1 MSDLQQPMYGGV
13 RMNAASSTPAPVQTA
28 DVSTKPA
35 QRALQNAQEFV
46 SDVAHQ
52 YQRMKDFGEQTRL
65 EGQMDT
71 LATEFE
77 QEMTKRLGFARGH
90 ELSFYNGDG
99 TLKESSLNTFVRNY
113 EGKLRGLKGT
123 FVAQEE
129 AARFGARQQDVMRRL
144 QGRATELLLKGQ
156 IQESRQAFDEG
167 LKGDIARKDYQG
179 ATNRRIQAYQAGI
192 ISENGMNNGILED
205 TRNRLLNE
213 YEQDMLTDPSIAF
226 AKLGNGYFDELGAG
240 EVLKKKEATRRF
252 LRSANRTDGE
262 DGAPGYRKGSLW
274 PKASLRYGATEQE
287 YDWVEHYNR
296 TGSYGEY
303 APSIKSAF
311 REDLRNLPPANSGED
326 RTRSVNDMLKKWG
339 QYGQVLGD
347 ERKLRLFVED
357 RIDAMG
363 KPNTNRNNIE
373 AVLKAMP
380 DHVYI
385 PYFSY
390 QVANAYKDG
399 DQEKI
404 RKTEDE
410 RNEVEADILY
420 KTELSMTEWRQAHP
434 NATLTQD
441 LAQIHKF
448 TAFHSLNRL
457 GYTPVTDEDKKKGE
471 EGIMKKSLEAMPLYS
486 FEQPEQSKA
495 SPEKRE
501 AQQKKAMQYIKGQ
514 KPHMPS
520 PLENHPISF
529 VRHGASG
536 AYVSKQA
543 YEAIKAKFGNKPFA
557 RVSLGRGEAFLKV
570 PIVGIY
576 EGNPRGIEVSGP
588 RYERMALRYPGE
600 RASGSVRI
608 YDGKDEPEVPEEE
621 YGTGLLPSL
630 PGGDTYTQVNDIGNA
645 ALLPLEQ

>member
-1 MSDLQQPMYGGV
+1 MNGYIPLYGGGPQRAAMVSPEAASMPWRSLQQIAEGVDEAGKTWQRYAQNEQLINNFRQQNDFDRWLIDQQAEYKSAVAEDPMNYDRHITLARDLKKRAEEWGAGYDWGSEEELLKYEARRNEWIAKFNASVETGTAERRMQDSERSWRANVDAAVERGDFRGAADIYGSGV
-13 RMNAASSTPAPVQTA
+13 GIFKTPEEGDAF
-28 DVSTKPA
+28 A
-35 QRALQNAQEFV
+35 QSMGRKFLKQEFENDLL
-46 SDVAHQ
+46 SNPIVAFD
-52 YQRMKDFGEQTRL
+52 K
-65 EGQMDT
+65 
-71 LATEFE
+71 
-77 QEMTKRLGFARGH
+77 
-90 ELSFYNGDG
+90 LSNGDYN
-99 TLKESSLNTFVRNY
+99 S
-113 EGKLRGLKGT
+113 
-123 FVAQEE
+123 
-129 AARFGARQQDVMRRL
+129 
-144 QGRATELLLKGQ
+144 
-156 IQESRQAFDEG
+156 
-167 LKGDIARKDYQG
+167 
-179 ATNRRIQAYQAGI
+179 
-192 ISENGMNNGILED
+192 
-205 TRNRLLNE
+205 
-213 YEQDMLTDPSIAF
+213 
-226 AKLGNGYFDELGAG
+226 LGAG
-240 EVLKKKEATRRF
+240 DVLKMKERARRY
-252 LRSANRTDGE
+252 LMTANKREGE

-296 TGSYGEY
+296 TGSYGKY

-311 REDLRNLPPANSGED
+311 REDLRNLPPSNSGEE

-448 TAFHSLNRL
+448 TAFYAGNRFA
-457 GYTPVTDEDKKKGE
+457 YRPITEEDKKKDDE
-471 EGIMKKSLEAMPLYS
+471 SRLKKALESMPLYS
-486 FEQPEQSKA
+486 FEQQEELKVSPEQ
-495 SPEKRE
+495 RE
-501 AQQKKAMQYIKGQ
+501 AQQKKAEQYIKGQ

-557 RVSLGRGEAFLKV
+557 RVSLGRGGAFLKV
-570 PIVGIY
+570 PIVGVY

-588 RYERMALRYPGE
+588 LYERMALMYPGE

-645 ALLPLEQ
+645 ALLPIDQ

>member
-1 MSDLQQPMYGGV
+1 MSDLQQPMYGGA
-13 RMNAASSTPAPVQTA
+13 RMNVASSTPSPVQMA
-28 DVSTKPA
+28 DVSSKPV

-65 EGQMDT
+65 EGQMDG

-90 ELSFYNGDG
+90 DLSFYNRDG

-113 EGKLRGLKGT
+113 EGRFRGLKGS
-123 FVAQEE
+123 FVSQEE
-129 AARFGARQQDVMRRL
+129 AAKFGARQQDVMRRL

-156 IQESRQAFDEG
+156 IQESRLAFEEG
-167 LKGDIARKDYQG
+167 LKGDLDRKDYQS
-179 ATNRRIQAYQAGI
+179 ATNRRIQAHRAGI
-192 ISENGMNNGILED
+192 ISENGMNNGIQED
-205 TRNRLLNE
+205 TRNGLLYE
-213 YEQDMLTDPSIAF
+213 YEQDMLTDPGIAF
-226 AKLGNGYFDELGAG
+226 AKLGDGYYDALGAG

-252 LRSANRTDGE
+252 LRSASRTEEE

-296 TGSYGEY
+296 TGSYGKY

-311 REDLRNLPPANSGED
+311 REDLRNLPPSNSGEE
-326 RTRSVNDMLKKWG
+326 RTRYINDMLKKWG

-347 ERKLRLFVED
+347 ERKLRLFVEE

-390 QVANAYKDG
+390 QVTNAYKKN
-399 DQEKI
+399 DQEQI
-404 RKTEDE
+404 RKAESE

-420 KTELSMTEWRQAHP
+420 KTELSMAEWRQAHP

-448 TAFHSLNRL
+448 TAFYAVNRFA
-457 GYTPVTDEDKKKGE
+457 YRPITEEDKKKDDE
-471 EGIMKKSLEAMPLYS
+471 SRMKKALESMPLYS
-486 FEQPEQSKA
+486 FEQPEQSKV
-495 SPEKRE
+495 SPEKRD
-501 AQQKKAMQYIKGQ
+501 AQQKKAAQYIKGQ
-514 KPHMPS
+514 KPYMPS

-529 VRHGASG
+529 VRHGAPG

-543 YEAIKAKFGNKPFA
+543 YEAIKTKFGNRPYA
-557 RVSLGRGEAFLKV
+557 RISMGRNGAFIKV
-570 PIVGIY
+570 PIIGIY
-576 EGNPRGIEVSGP
+576 EGAPRGVEVSGP

-600 RASGSVRI
+600 RASGSVRV
-608 YDGKDEPEVPEEE
+608 YDGKDEPEAPEEE
-621 YGTGLLPSL
+621 YGPGLLPSL
-630 PGGDTYTQVNDIGNA
+630 PGGNTYTQVNDIGDA
-645 ALLPLEQ
+645 ALLPLN

>member
-1 MSDLQQPMYGGV
+1 MPWRSLQQIAEGVDDVGKTWQRYAQNEQLINNFRQQNDFDRWLIDQQAEYKTAVASDPMNYDQHITLARELKKRAEEWGAGYDWGSEEELLKYEGRRNEWIAKFNASVETGTAERRMRDSEHSWQANVDAAMERGDFRGAADIYRSGV
-13 RMNAASSTPAPVQTA
+13 GIFKTSEEGDAFTQSMDR
-28 DVSTKPA
+28 KF
-35 QRALQNAQEFV
+35 LKQEFENDLL
-46 SDVAHQ
+46 SNPIVAFD
-52 YQRMKDFGEQTRL
+52 K
-65 EGQMDT
+65 
-71 LATEFE
+71 
-77 QEMTKRLGFARGH
+77 
-90 ELSFYNGDG
+90 LSNGDYN
-99 TLKESSLNTFVRNY
+99 S
-113 EGKLRGLKGT
+113 
-123 FVAQEE
+123 
-129 AARFGARQQDVMRRL
+129 
-144 QGRATELLLKGQ
+144 
-156 IQESRQAFDEG
+156 
-167 LKGDIARKDYQG
+167 
-179 ATNRRIQAYQAGI
+179 
-192 ISENGMNNGILED
+192 
-205 TRNRLLNE
+205 
-213 YEQDMLTDPSIAF
+213 
-226 AKLGNGYFDELGAG
+226 LGAG
-240 EVLKKKEATRRF
+240 DVLKMKERARRY
-252 LRSANRTDGE
+252 LMTANKHEGE
-262 DGAPGYRKGSLW
+262 DGAPGYKNGSLW

-296 TGSYGEY
+296 TGSYGKY

-311 REDLRNLPPANSGED
+311 REDLRNLPPSNSGEE
-326 RTRSVNDMLKKWG
+326 RTRYVNDMLKKWG

-390 QVANAYKDG
+390 QVANAYKKN
-399 DQEKI
+399 DQEQI
-404 RKTEDE
+404 RKAENE

-441 LAQIHKF
+441 LAQIHRYL
-448 TAFHSLNRL
+448 AFHSLNNS
-457 GYTPVTDEDKKKGE
+457 GYKSDTDDKNSDE
-471 EGIMKKSLEAMPLYS
+471 SRMKKALESMPLYS
-486 FEQPEQSKA
+486 FEQQEELKI
-495 SPEKRE
+495 SPERRE
-501 AQQKKAMQYIKGQ
+501 AQQKKAEQYIKGQ

-543 YEAIKAKFGNKPFA
+543 YEAIKVKFGNKPFA
-557 RVSLGRGEAFLKV
+557 RVSLGRGGAFLKV

-576 EGNPRGIEVSGP
+576 EGKPRGIEVSGP

-621 YGTGLLPSL
+621 YGPGLLPPL

-645 ALLPLEQ
+645 ALLPIDQ